1 MSATL
6 QSWKAPPTFLTF
18 DPDPSVQAYRN
29 ASATGNMDFKPS
41 PGVRTHHLH
50 GSPVF
55 WASAAHG
62 PMLFAWGENSELR
75 AFALDASGRVALIA
89 HGAEIASAQLARAS
103 NGMGGMPG
111 AMLTLSANNG
121 EAGVVW
127 VMAPVDGDAN
137 MEAAPG
143 IVRAYDA
150 SRFDPAPGGGH
161 RGRACCGSR
170 RASPTASSAR
180 PWWPPTVGCSCP
192 PMTGGWTF
200 MS

>member
-1 MSATL
+1 M
-6 QSWKAPPTFLTF
+6 
-18 DPDPSVQAYRN
+18 VQCCL
-29 ASATGNMDFKPS
+29 P
-41 PGVRTHHLH
+41 
-50 GSPVF
+50 
-55 WASAAHG
+55 
-62 PMLFAWGENSELR
+62 GENSELR
-75 AFALDASGRVALIA
+75 AFVLDASGRVALIA

-127 VMAPVDGDAN
+127 ATAPIDGDSN

-150 SRFDPAPGGGH
+150 SRFDPAPGGGTP
-161 RGRACCGSR
+161 RIAYRGSR
-170 RASPTASSAR
+170 RASPIASSAR
-180 PWWPPTVGCSCP
+180 PWWPTVGCSCP